1 MEAENAQLKDKLLR
15 ADATFAESHKAS
27 EQRLMKEITY
37 LEKENLELMEEITQ
51 LREVCVCVCYF
62 SSSVCVCLTDHE
74 LLLQRGKLD
83 E

>member
-1 MEAENAQLKDKLLR
+1 MKEKLLR

-51 LREVCVCVCYF
+51 LREVCCC
-62 SSSVCVCLTDHE
+62 
-74 LLLQRGKLD
+74 
-83 E
+83 